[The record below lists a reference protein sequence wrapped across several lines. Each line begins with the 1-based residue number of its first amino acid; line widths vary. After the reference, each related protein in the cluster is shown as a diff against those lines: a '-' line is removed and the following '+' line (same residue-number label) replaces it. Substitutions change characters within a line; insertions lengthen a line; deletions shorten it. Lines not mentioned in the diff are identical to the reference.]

1 MADDLTAIEPW
12 LDGIMA
18 RLEPSE
24 RLKVARRIGQML
36 RRRNAERIRANVQPA
51 GSPMEPRKITRDK
64 RGRIRGRK
72 GKMFPKTGLAKNMQV
87 RADADQVEV
96 SFKQSVSGAAKV
108 HHYGLVDRVSRNAG
122 APRVRYPIRRLMGI
136 NDEDRDMILAEVSKM
151 LVDGRRT

>member
-12 LDGIMA
+12 LDGVMA
-18 RLEPSE
+18 RLEPGE

-36 RRRNAERIRANVQPA
+36 RRRNAERIRANIQPD

-72 GKMFPKTGLAKNMQV
+72 GKMFPKTGLAKNLQV

-96 SFKQSVSGAAKV
+96 SFKQTVAGAAKV

-122 APRVRYPIRRLMGI
+122 APRVRYPIRRLLGI
-136 NDEDRDMILAEVSKM
+136 NGEDRDLILAEVSKM
-151 LVDGRRT
+151 LEG

>member
-18 RLEPSE
+18 RLEPGE

-36 RRRNAERIRANVQPA
+36 RRRNAERIRANVQPD
-51 GSPMEPRKITRDK
+51 GSSMEPRKIARDK

-72 GKMFPKTGLAKNMQV
+72 GKMFPKTGLAKNIQV
-87 RADADQVEV
+87 RADADEVEV
-96 SFKQSVSGAAKV
+96 SFKQPVAAAARV
-108 HHYGLVDRVSRNAG
+108 HHFGLFYRVSRNAG
-122 APRVRYPIRRLMGI
+122 APRVRYPIRRLLGI

-151 LVDGRRT
+151 LDRG

>member
-36 RRRNAERIRANVQPA
+36 RRRNAERIRANVQPD
-51 GSPMEPRKITRDK
+51 GSPMEPRKVTRDK

-72 GKMFPKTGLAKNMQV
+72 GKMFPKTGLAKNMQI

-96 SFKQSVSGAAKV
+96 SFKQSVAGAAKV

-122 APRVRYPIRRLMGI
+122 ALRVRYPIRRLRGI
-136 NDEDRDMILAEVSKM
+136 HDEDRDMFLAEVRKM
-151 LVDGRRT
+151 LEG

>member
-12 LDGIMA
+12 LDGVMA
-18 RLEPSE
+18 RLEPGE

-36 RRRNAERIRANVQPA
+36 RRRNAERIRANIQPD

-72 GKMFPKTGLAKNMQV
+72 GKMFPKTGLAKNLQV

-96 SFKQSVSGAAKV
+96 SFKQTVAGAAKV

-122 APRVRYPIRRLMGI
+122 APRVRYPIRGLLGI
-136 NDEDRDMILAEVSKM
+136 NEEDRDLILAEVSKM
-151 LVDGRRT
+151 LEG

>member
-36 RRRNAERIRANVQPA
+36 RRRNAERIRANVQPD
-51 GSPMEPRKITRDK
+51 GSPMEPRKVTRDK

-72 GKMFPKTGLAKNMQV
+72 GKMFPKTGLAKNMQI

-96 SFKQSVSGAAKV
+96 SFKQSVAGAAKV

-122 APRVRYPIRRLMGI
+122 ALRVRYPIRRLLGI

-151 LVDGRRT
+151 LEG

>member
-1 MADDLTAIEPW
+1 MVDDLTAIEPW

-18 RLEPSE
+18 RLEPGE

-36 RRRNAERIRANVQPA
+36 RRRNAERIRTNVQPD

-72 GKMFPKTGLAKNMQV
+72 GKMFPKTGMAKNMQV

-96 SFKQSVSGAAKV
+96 SFKPTVAGAAKV
-108 HHYGLVDRVSRNAG
+108 HHYGLVDRVSRNAS
-122 APRVRYPIRRLMGI
+122 APRVRYPIRRLLGI
-136 NDEDRDMILAEVSKM
+136 NDEDREMILAEVSKM
-151 LVDGRRT
+151 LDG

>member
-18 RLEPSE
+18 RLEPGE

-36 RRRNAERIRANVQPA
+36 RRRNAERIRANVQPD

-72 GKMFPKTGLAKNMQV
+72 GNMFPKTGMAKNMQV

-96 SFKQSVSGAAKV
+96 SFKQTVAGAAKV

-122 APRVRYPIRRLMGI
+122 APRVRYPIRRLLGI
-136 NDEDRDMILAEVSKM
+136 NGEDRDLILAEVSKM
-151 LVDGRRT
+151 LEG

>member
-18 RLEPSE
+18 RLEPGE

-36 RRRNAERIRANVQPA
+36 RRRNAERIRANVQPD
-51 GSPMEPRKITRDK
+51 GSAMEPRKITRDK

-72 GKMFPKTGLAKNMQV
+72 GKMFPKTGMAKNMQV

-96 SFKQSVSGAAKV
+96 SFKQSVAGAAKV

-122 APRVRYPIRRLMGI
+122 APRVRYPIRRLLGI
-136 NDEDRDMILAEVSKM
+136 NDEDRELILAEVSKM
-151 LVDGRRT
+151 LEG

>member
-36 RRRNAERIRANVQPA
+36 RRRNAERIRANVQPD
-51 GSPMEPRKITRDK
+51 GSAMEPRKVTRDK

-72 GKMFPKTGLAKNMQV
+72 GKMFPKTGLAKNIQV
-87 RADADQVEV
+87 RADADEVEV
-96 SFKQSVSGAAKV
+96 SFKQSVAGAAKV
-108 HHYGLVDRVSRNAG
+108 HHYGLIDRVSRNAG
-122 APRVRYPIRRLMGI
+122 SPRVRYPIRRLLGI

-151 LVDGRRT
+151 LEG

>member
-18 RLEPSE
+18 RLEPGE

-36 RRRNAERIRANVQPA
+36 RRRNAERIRANVQPD
-51 GSPMEPRKITRDK
+51 GSSMEPRKIARDK

-72 GKMFPKTGLAKNMQV
+72 GKMFPKTGLAKNIQV
-87 RADADQVEV
+87 RADADEVEV
-96 SFKQSVSGAAKV
+96 SFKQPVAGAARV
-108 HHYGLVDRVSRNAG
+108 HHYGLIDRVSRNAG
-122 APRVRYPIRRLMGI
+122 APRVRYPIRRLLGI

-151 LVDGRRT
+151 LDRG

>member
-18 RLEPSE
+18 RLEPGE

-36 RRRNAERIRANVQPA
+36 RRRNAERIRANVQPD
-51 GSPMEPRKITRDK
+51 GSPMEPRKITRDQ

-72 GKMFPKTGLAKNMQV
+72 GKMFPKTGMAKNMQV

-96 SFKQSVSGAAKV
+96 SFKQTVAGAAKV

-122 APRVRYPIRRLMGI
+122 APRVRYPIRRLLGI
-136 NDEDRDMILAEVSKM
+136 NDEDREMILAEVSKM
-151 LVDGRRT
+151 LEG